1 MRGWDYVFRRAAFAL
16 VTVFVVLTL
25 NFFLFRVLPGDFV
38 TNLTRIPNASPQLR
52 RALAHLFGLDKGKWE
67 QYVIYLQQLVRGNL
81 GISYA
86 YQRSVFSV
94 LMSAAAN
101 TVPMVL
107 LGTVAGIALGVL
119 SGALSAWRR
128 GTATD
133 VLSTNLAI
141 VFWSVPVQWLAL
153 LMVILFGAYLPASG
167 MSDPFLFNPSFAQ
180 HLQDVVSHMILPAS
194 TVALIS
200 YGQYALIVRSSILET
215 IGEDYVLTARA
226 KGLRPR
232 RVVWKHGL
240 RNAMLPIVT
249 LGALSLGRVVA
260 GVILVEAVFSW
271 PGVGLL
277 TYRAV
282 LDRDYPLLEGCFL
295 LIAVS
300 VIFFNFVADL
310 LYLALDPR
318 VTT

>member
-1 MRGWDYVFRRAAFAL
+1 MRGWNYVFRRAAFAL

-38 TNLTRIPNASPQLR
+38 TNLTRVPNASPQLKS
-52 RALAHLFGLDKGKWE
+52 ALAHLFGLDKSKWE

-86 YQRSVFSV
+86 YQRPVFSIV
-94 LMSAAAN
+94 IPAAAN

-153 LMVILFGAYLPASG
+153 LMVILFGAYLPTSG
-167 MSDPFLFNPSFAQ
+167 MSDPFFFNPSFAQ
-180 HLQDVVSHMILPAS
+180 HLQDVVSHIILPAS

-215 IGEDYVLTARA
+215 FGEDYVLTARA
-226 KGLRPR
+226 KGLRAR

-260 GVILVEAVFSW
+260 GVVLVEAVFSW

-295 LIAVS
+295 VIAVS
-300 VIFFNFVADL
+300 VILFNFVADL
-310 LYLALDPR
+310 LYFALDPR